1 MLLKRVSGTS
11 KDKIVTQ
18 TELSKLVLLTN
29 MTFNGLQDEK
39 IQITIERNGGKSI
52 SVHPKPVNLRQ
63 YILASTYGQNAI
75 CAFPTAHY
83 SGHNMSVVLD
93 LTVAGNVELVDSDK
107 IVVEL
112 SNLNEDPDIY
122 YEFRGIQSEDGNGDD
137 SDIYIFEPK
146 VIPDYEENF
155 NLNVDKYDVCVIP
168 DLNTIREINFTHALT
183 RQVTKRDPICLRA
196 EHIDFDPVGIV
207 YQNGNVRTSD
217 PNFLQLDTDELININ
232 VVKELTAGQNID
244 VLFRKSVSQAQLG
257 LK

>member
-1 MLLKRVSGTS
+1 MLLKRIEGVNRE
-11 KDKIVTQ
+11 KIVTQ

-29 MTFNGLQDEK
+29 MTFSGFQDEK

-52 SVHPKPVNLRQ
+52 SVHPKPVNMKQ

-75 CAFPTAHY
+75 CCFPTGHY
-83 SGHNMSVVLD
+83 SGHNTSVVLD
-93 LTVAGNVELVDSDK
+93 LTASGNIELVDSDK

-112 SNLNEDPDIY
+112 SNLNTDFY

-137 SDIYIFEPK
+137 SDIYVFEPK

-155 NLNVDKYDVCVIP
+155 NLNVDKYDICVIP
-168 DLNTIREINFTHALT
+168 DFNNIREINFTHALT

-196 EHIDFDPVGIV
+196 EHIDFDPVGIIF
-207 YQNGNVRTSD
+207 QNGQVRTSD
-217 PNFLQLDTDELININ
+217 PNYLQLDTDELININ
-232 VVKELTAGQNID
+232 VVKELFPGQNID